1 MKRKKGN
8 KPLEYAFVT
17 LRHIGLKTRLAVH
30 PCILTNMAAAIK
42 FECWTK
48 SLKIVPETTLK
59 FVEEWA
65 KLEAKVPKKVLI
77 QRYSNFYE
85 GYIFGV
91 EGSTVCCC
99 L

>member
-1 MKRKKGN
+1 M
-8 KPLEYAFVT
+8 
-17 LRHIGLKTRLAVH
+17 H

-59 FVEEWA
+59 FVEEWW
-65 KLEAKVPKKVLI
+65 KFKAKVPKKVLI
-77 QRYSNFYE
+77 RRYSNFHE

-91 EGSTVCCC
+91 EGSIVCGC
-99 L
+99 LQNNLCKFRRLFLFA